1 MYCVGV
7 CTSVL
12 FRAVLCVCMFSVYIV
27 EKDCGG
33 GVCGGG
39 RGGVVLE
46 GGFRL
51 VYFGK
56 CQCTSG
62 D

>member
-7 CTSVL
+7 GALLYCL
-12 FRAVLCVCMFSVYIV
+12 GQYCVCMFSVYIV

-46 GGFRL
+46 GGL
-51 VYFGK
+51 QISLCWQVPMYLK
-56 CQCTSG
+56 
-62 D
+62 